1 MFKRIVYL
9 IIVVFFA
16 TSCADSW
23 DSVKRGLTGAKKES
37 SDEFLVKKKDPL
49 VLPPDYDTLPIPDER
64 TETEEEGVTS
74 FEEKLSINSTTES
87 DSSSDGSAE
96 MSILEQIRKQ

>member
-9 IIVVFFA
+9 IIVALFV

-37 SDEFLVKKKDPL
+37 SDELLVKKKDPL
-49 VLPPDYDTLPIPDER
+49 VLPPDYDTLPTPDER
-64 TETEEEGVTS
+64 TEREEDVAS
-74 FEEKLSINSTTES
+74 FEEKLSKNSTIEN

-96 MSILEQIRKQ
+96 MSILEQIRRQ

>member
-9 IIVVFFA
+9 IIVAFFV

-23 DSVKRGLTGAKKES
+23 DSVKRGVTGAKKES

-49 VLPPDYDTLPIPDER
+49 VLPPDYDTLPTPDER
-64 TETEEEGVTS
+64 TESEEEDVTS
-74 FEEKLSINSTTES
+74 FEEKLSKNSTTES
-87 DSSSDGSAE
+87 DSSSDDSAE
-96 MSILEQIRKQ
+96 MSILEQIRRQ